1 MGATSPLLVIAAVGG
16 ANMTRWLNGRGVRA
30 LCPVFAMLLGT
41 SVLACN
47 RPPAA
52 PVAPAVPAAI
62 SSVAPLPSTGE
73 RTYRIVPQQTTASYQ
88 AQEKWLR
95 WPARTKAVAKTGD
108 VEGELTLIMGDQPKF
123 AASRF
128 RVDLRTLVSE
138 VAETPL
144 LSGPAGVFLAQRD
157 QQVRELLQTTTH
169 PFAEFTASN
178 LEGLP
183 TQYIEGQ
190 PVKVRV
196 PGDLTVGGVMRAAVL
211 ETEATLQGATL
222 SGTAV
227 A

>member
-1 MGATSPLLVIAAVGG
+1 MTCISCYSGGSRRVDRSRVGCGAYMGATSPLLVIAAVGG

-95 WPARTKAVAKTGD
+95 
-108 VEGELTLIMGDQPKF
+108 
-123 AASRF
+123 
-128 RVDLRTLVSE
+128 
-138 VAETPL
+138 
-144 LSGPAGVFLAQRD
+144 
-157 QQVRELLQTTTH
+157 
-169 PFAEFTASN
+169 
-178 LEGLP
+178 
-183 TQYIEGQ
+183 
-190 PVKVRV
+190 
-196 PGDLTVGGVMRAAVL
+196 
-211 ETEATLQGATL
+211 
-222 SGTAV
+222 
-227 A
+227 